1 MSQTLALADVAEWVA
16 RASSGPGGGDG
27 QAVLADLR
35 DLHSTTVSLKGEWF
49 EQDNDNN
56 FWFYSALRLAG
67 SVLCDMIDRFEA
79 ARDDPSRRR
88 AALDGL
94 AALPEI
100 ADIIESSAIRPDVDD
115 HDGEEMIDKKLA
127 LWDKAFAAGL
137 VKTVEK
143 DLEKLGP
150 QIEPDANGDFP
161 PNHRVI
167 WLAYDDDTNEM
178 YRVPDKDTAAA

>member
-1 MSQTLALADVAEWVA
+1 MSQTLAFADIAKRAA
-16 RASSGPGGGDG
+16 RASSGSGGAGG

-35 DLHSTTVSLKGEWF
+35 HLHSTAVSLADAWV
-49 EQDNDNN
+49 EQDNYNN
-56 FWFYSALRLAG
+56 FWFYDALCLAG
-67 SVLCDMIDRFEA
+67 FVLCDMIDRFEE
-79 ARDDPSRRR
+79 ARADPSRRR

-94 AALPEI
+94 AVLPEI
-100 ADIIESSAIRPDVDD
+100 ADVIESSAVRPDVDD

-150 QIEPDANGDFP
+150 QIEPDANGNYP
-161 PNHRVI
+161 PNYRVI
-167 WLAYDDDTNEM
+167 KLAYDDDTNEM
-178 YRVPDKDTAAA
+178 YRVPDTDTAVA